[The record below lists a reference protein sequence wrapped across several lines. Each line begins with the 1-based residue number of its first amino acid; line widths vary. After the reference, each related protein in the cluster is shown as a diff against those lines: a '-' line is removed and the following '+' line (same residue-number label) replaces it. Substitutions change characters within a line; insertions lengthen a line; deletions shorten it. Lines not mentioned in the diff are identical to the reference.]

1 MRQTK
6 SEWLQEDVGLKR
18 HVSGYLIKRLID
30 PALSEACGISGEQYD
45 GTKYLIPSLSREQ
58 LSDLMSLTA
67 PENALAMI
75 CGRGI
80 KTKEEAVAF
89 LEDNDL
95 HSLLADNKE
104 SVAEA
109 ISRRADLS
117 KLIDMIAYKRVALWR
132 YPMECS
138 WADLSQLYSTS
149 LRDSEVDFRLADGDS
164 SWEYVKSI
172 GISNVSS
179 YGDELLSLEG
189 IFTPQEVKTL
199 VARANYPMKNPADT
213 YPLKSTKR
221 DRLTALISIAKKLG
235 VAATVELEV
244 PGVFNMLK
252 SAIGREPEAAACK
265 FVDDF
270 IKLSNASGLD
280 DRKWNYGSAHS
291 YYEEGF
297 TVEETLRF
305 ITDGISLPRAEE
317 IRDEGIAVPI
327 SGGWL

>member
-18 HVSGYLIKRLID
+18 HISGYLIKRLID
-30 PALSEACGISGEQYD
+30 PALSAACGISGEQYS

-58 LSDLMSLTA
+58 LLDVMSVTA

-80 KTKEEAVAF
+80 KTKEEAVMF
-89 LEDNDL
+89 LEDNSL
-95 HSLLADNKE
+95 QSLLADNGE
-104 SVAEA
+104 GVAEA

-117 KLIDMIAYKRVALWR
+117 RFVDIIAYRRVGLWR
-132 YPMECS
+132 YPMQCS
-138 WADLSQLYSTS
+138 WADLAQLYSTS

-164 SWEYVKSI
+164 SWTYIKSI
-172 GISNVSS
+172 GISNVAS
-179 YGDELLSLEG
+179 YGEELLALEG

-244 PGVFNMLK
+244 PGVFNILK
-252 SAIGREPEAAACK
+252 SALGREPEAAACK
-265 FVDDF
+265 FLDDF
-270 IKLSNASGLD
+270 IKLSSASELD
-280 DRKWNYGSAHS
+280 ARKWNYGSAHS
-291 YYEEGF
+291 YYEQGF
-297 TVEETLRF
+297 SVEEALRF

-317 IRDEGIAVPI
+317 IRSEGIAVPV